1 MVEFFFKEAEKNF
14 DPLHNFFQ
22 GADKERTLRI
32 LFFNVHRQNFEDLNS
47 SHPSGR
53 GGGGCGKKMKN
64 PKPFTIQFPVEW
76 TCLMIINKFQVL

>member
-32 LFFNVHRQNFEDLNS
+32 LSFNALRQNFEDLNS
-47 SHPSGR
+47 SHPYGR
-53 GGGGCGKKMKN
+53 KGGGGGGCAGEGGVDKN
-64 PKPFTIQFPVEW
+64 
-76 TCLMIINKFQVL
+76 